1 MRQELVDEQ
10 GAVEDVFKRL
20 VRNSWG
26 QAAKSWVQT
35 ASQVV
40 KIERQQAM
48 AMERA
53 DIQQPTRDK

>member
-1 MRQELVDEQ
+1 MDKQST
-10 GAVEDVFKRL
+10 VEDVLKRL
-20 VRNSWG
+20 VRHSWG